1 MMEPDMVEHRLTELE
16 SNSESV
22 NRRIETIEMR
32 QDNLDK
38 LVASVAV
45 MTEEQE
51 HIKSDVTEI
60 KTNVKELTA
69 KSGKRW
75 DDLIDKIVWAILAA
89 VIAFFLARIGL

>member
-1 MMEPDMVEHRLTELE
+1 MTPDNMEHRVTELE
-16 SNSESV
+16 TRV
-22 NRRIETIEMR
+22 NIMEDR

-38 LVASVAV
+38 LVTSVV
-45 MTEEQE
+45 SMTKEQE
-51 HIKSDVTEI
+51 HIKADVTEI
-60 KTNVKELTA
+60 KKNVKELTA

>member
-16 SNSESV
+16 SKSENV